1 MASGRHTGGSRSRI
15 RRRARAFLV
24 TCMGA
29 VLAAAS
35 ITAAPTQAA
44 AATAPGKDPFYTPP
58 SSLNGQPGDII
69 RSRQSVFTLA
79 PITKLPYPGVKS
91 WQVMYQSTSATGEPI
106 AVTGTVLVPTKKWT
120 GQGSRPLVSYG
131 VGTRGLG
138 DSCAPSYT
146 LSQGTD
152 YEGLFIANALNQG
165 WAVAITDMQGLGTPG
180 MHTYEVGRA
189 QGHAVL
195 DMARAALKL
204 EAAGLNAQTPVG
216 LMGYSQGGTSVGWAA
231 QLADS
236 YAPELNLKGAATGGV
251 PADLIAVADHLDG
264 NMAVAFAFMAAVGF
278 DAAYPELNL
287 EGYLNDRGRQL
298 LQRAQD
304 VCLTSI
310 DGVVTL
316 IDTAFDDID
325 DYVTTNPLN
334 TEAWR
339 NRLNEHKLGSIRPSV
354 PVLQYQG
361 RIDNIIPYGQAATL
375 RQDWCRLGANVT
387 WRPDPIGTH
396 VTGMVTYLPQ
406 ATSFLADRFA
416 GKPVS
421 GNC

>member
-1 MASGRHTGGSRSRI
+1 MS
-15 RRRARAFLV
+15 
-24 TCMGA
+24 A

-35 ITAAPTQAA
+35 VAVAPAQAA
-44 AATAPGKDPFYTPP
+44 VASTPGEDSFYTPP
-58 SSLNGQPGDII
+58 SSLNGRPGDVI
-69 RSRQSVFTLA
+69 RSRSSVFTLA
-79 PITKLPYPGVKS
+79 PIIKTPYPGVKS
-91 WQVMYQSTSATGEPI
+91 WQVMYQTQSGTGEPI
-106 AVTGTVLVPTKKWT
+106 AVTGTVLVPTKAWT
-120 GQGSRPLVSYG
+120 GGGDRPLVSYG

-138 DSCAPSYT
+138 DDCAPSYT
-146 LSQGTD
+146 MSQGTD
-152 YEGLFIANALNQG
+152 YEGLFITSALSQG

-180 MHTYEVGRA
+180 MHTYEVGKA
-189 QGHAVL
+189 QGRAVL

-204 EAAGLNAQTPVG
+204 EGTGLNARTPVG

-231 QLADS
+231 QLAGS
-236 YAPELNLKGAATGGV
+236 YAPELNLKGVAAGGV

-264 NMAVAFAFMAAVGF
+264 NMALAFAFMAAVGF

-298 LQRAQD
+298 LQKAQD

-310 DGVVTL
+310 DGVTTL
-316 IDTAFDDID
+316 IDTAFDDIA
-325 DYVTTNPLN
+325 DYVTTNPLE
-334 TEAWR
+334 TEVWR
-339 NRLNEHKLGSIRPSV
+339 NRLNEHRLGSVRPGV

-375 RQDWCRLGANVT
+375 RQDWCRLGANLT

-396 VTGMVTYLPQ
+396 VTGMVAYLPQ

-416 GKPVS
+416 GRPTS